1 MKCLKVCTNLFVYIH
16 VINIHNKYKLYMQ
29 IHTGNLKILPT
40 KNITICNTIYR
51 INCGCENREK
61 VWELI

>member
-1 MKCLKVCTNLFVYIH
+1 
-16 VINIHNKYKLYMQ
+16 MQ